1 MLDLARDDGPEAED
15 ERAPIEQRRR
25 NRHGPAALQRVDPDS
40 PPARHRLVRCGVRN
54 AGRQAPEEMQA
65 APLSVHADL
74 AEIAPQRREQT
85 VAVFPVMSDGQ
96 FGIVYQ
102 SDALPPK
109 PWSPYVEANKGRVA
123 DWSWPWACGG
133 CTAPKYRIF

>member
-65 APLSVHADL
+65 APLSAHADL

-102 SDALPPK
+102 SDALRPK
-109 PWSPYVEANKGRVA
+109 PWSSYVEANKGRVA